1 MHKIIRKT
9 LGAAAALAVAAGIVI
24 VPAVTGTPGTGAGP
38 EAAQAV
44 PYKIPRGTWGGTT
57 YYRDVH
63 AYWAGDAEVRFR
75 QWNRNWYDGTRWVN
89 KQYYLGYY
97 YSGVTRA

>member
-1 MHKIIRKT
+1 MLRIRRGLLDGGHAELVSHDLRELPRLT
-9 LGAAAALAVAAGIVI
+9 AVVAA
-24 VPAVTGTPGTGAGP
+24 PAAH
-38 EAAQAV
+38 AV

-57 YYRDVH
+57 YYKDVH
-63 AYWAGDAEVRFR
+63 AYWSGDAEVRFR
-75 QWNRNWYDGTRWVN
+75 QHNRMWYDGTKWVN